1 MTRGHGLKK
10 KKGKARMVMLE
21 EANKED
27 IEQEFMQGIH

>member
-1 MTRGHGLKK
+1 MVFLLKRK
-10 KKGKARMVMLE
+10 SKEGDVR